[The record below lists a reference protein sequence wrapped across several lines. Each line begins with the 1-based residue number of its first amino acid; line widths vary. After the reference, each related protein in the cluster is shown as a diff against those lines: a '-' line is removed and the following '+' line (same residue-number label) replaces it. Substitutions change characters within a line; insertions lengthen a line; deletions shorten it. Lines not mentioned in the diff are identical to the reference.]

1 MSVLLAAVAFFL
13 PVALSAQGGGKN
25 TITGTV
31 YDSDGELAIGATVRP
46 MDKSIQGTVTDIDGV
61 FQFSYSKPLEVEVT
75 YVGCE
80 PQKLTLMP
88 GQPAEIHL
96 KGSPAALNEV
106 VVVGFATQKKV
117 NLTGAVGVATSK
129 DIEGRPVQSAAAA
142 LQGVI
147 PGLNISNS
155 SSGGELNASKSINIR
170 GMETIGDG
178 SKGGPLILIDGME
191 GDMNTLNPADIESI
205 SVLKDAAASSIYGS
219 QAPFGVILITTKSGT
234 SGKTSVKYSDSF
246 RVNNPLSP
254 MRMMDSWEYLNYLN
268 DVNLYT
274 SKKVRFEDD
283 FMEQAYQYYIGERD
297 NPFYENEWDG
307 TYRRWGKSGE
317 SNGVFAN
324 VNWLDELYK

>member
-246 RVNNPLSP
+246 RFNKPLSP

-274 SKKVRFEDD
+274 SKKVRFEDE
-283 FMEQAYQYYIGERD
+283 FMEQAYLYGIGERD
-297 NPFYENEWDG
+297 NPLYVNECDG
-307 TYRRWGKSGE
+307 CCGSWGKSG
-317 SNGVFAN
+317 
-324 VNWLDELYK
+324 